1 MINVELKVVDDPL
14 RQKIERI
21 RLYRLSTLIQTDVDD
36 YLEGYFK
43 YNDRGLR
50 FQFFKSG
57 LGEILNKYNM
67 EYNIE
72 YIYDRYTDNVK
83 VYIGKSFVLNINII
97 RDSEFHI

>member
-1 MINVELKVVDDPL
+1 MINVELKVIDDPL
-14 RQKIERI
+14 RQKIEKI

-43 YNDRGLR
+43 YDSGLR
-50 FQFFKSG
+50 FQFFKAG
-57 LGEILNKYNM
+57 LSEILNKYNM

-72 YIYDRYTDNVK
+72 YLYDKYTDNVK
-83 VYIGKSFVLNINII
+83 VYIGKNFVLDINII